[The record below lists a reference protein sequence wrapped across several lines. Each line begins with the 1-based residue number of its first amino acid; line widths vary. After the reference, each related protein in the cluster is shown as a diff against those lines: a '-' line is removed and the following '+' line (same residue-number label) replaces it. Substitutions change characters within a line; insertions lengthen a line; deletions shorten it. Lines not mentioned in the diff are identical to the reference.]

1 MLVAPF
7 QPIHELPDRA
17 LLIAGEREI
26 RDEREAVVEGRHRNR
41 QSYYRDS
48 GFGIRDSQSG
58 DSRSGIRVR
67 DSGFGIRGR
76 GFAVGDSRSGFA
88 VGDSASGISRQDSR

>member
-1 MLVAPF
+1 MLVAAF

-48 GFGIRDSQSG
+48 GFGMRSRGFAVRDSRSGFGIRDSQSG
-58 DSRSGIRVR
+58 DSRSGFGVGIRDR
-67 DSGFGIRGR
+67 DSP
-76 GFAVGDSRSGFA
+76 
-88 VGDSASGISRQDSR
+88 SGISRQGLRI